1 MVKNLPANAGD
12 TGDMD
17 LIPRSGRS
25 PGGGHGNHSS
35 ILPRESHGQRSLT
48 SYSPH
53 GRKESDIVKQLSG
66 HTTPLSSCMYSMV
79 FLLFSAAVPFL
90 CHLGTASFFSFVLPF
105 SFVLGVSSC
114 SSLLPFNL
122 RIHSFVYSEFESLL
136 WARHSATQY
145 SVTAENMTGRIAGVA
160 GEITS
165 LQFPGHR
172 FSLTR

>member
-1 MVKNLPANAGD
+1 MQETQETWIWSLGQEDPLEEGMATTPVFCLENP
-12 TGDMD
+12 MD
-17 LIPRSGRS
+17 RGAW
-25 PGGGHGNHSS
+25 
-35 ILPRESHGQRSLT
+35 Q
-48 SYSPH
+48 
-53 GRKESDIVKQLSG
+53 ESDIVKQLSV

-105 SFVLGVSSC
+105 SFVLSVSSC

-122 RIHSFVYSEFESLL
+122 RIHSFIYSEFESLL

-145 SVTAENMTGRIAGVA
+145 SVTVENMTGRIAGVA